1 MKKFV
6 IFFITL
12 CLFCF
17 LLPQAK
23 AEEILTWENC
33 LAEATK
39 NNPDLISALES
50 LNQQKA
56 SKSIT
61 ASTLYP
67 QIDANLNA
75 SKAGTSNTT
84 GSTTTKTTTD
94 TYSYG
99 VSGTQL
105 LFDGF
110 KTFNK
115 VKAASEN
122 INAAQYNYSFT
133 SSKVRLNLR
142 TAFIS
147 LLKAQE
153 LIKVTEEIVNI
164 RKNNLMLINMRYGS
178 GLEHKGALLTAEA
191 NLAQANFDLAQTKR
205 NLESAQWQL
214 TKEMGRQEFKPIF
227 VNGEFDVS
235 DNAREKPNF
244 ELLVKNNPS
253 LLQMG
258 AKKNAAAF
266 DIKSAYS
273 DFAPMLSATG
283 GANKKSGHWPPEN
296 NNWDL
301 GLSLTL
307 PIFEGGLRSAQV
319 SKAKAAYNQLEADE
333 RSTKDSIIVALQQ
346 YWVALQDALE
356 TVEVQHKFL
365 EAAEERSKIAS
376 AQYSAGFISFDNWIL
391 IENDLVKAKRS
402 YLDAQANALLSEA
415 NWIYEKGETL
425 EYAQK

>member
-17 LLPQAK
+17 SLPQAK
-23 AEEILTWENC
+23 AEEILTWEDC
-33 LAEATK
+33 LAEANK
-39 NNPDLISALES
+39 NNPDLISAIEN

-56 SKSIT
+56 GKSIT
-61 ASTLYP
+61 SSGLYP
-67 QIDANLNA
+67 QVDANLNA
-75 SKAGTSNTT
+75 SRAGTSSTI

-105 LFDGF
+105 IFDGF
-110 KTFNK
+110 KTTNK

-122 INAAQYNYSFT
+122 INAAQYNYNFT

-142 TAFIS
+142 TAFIN
-147 LLKAQE
+147 LLKSQG

-164 RKNNLMLINMRYGS
+164 RKNNLMLINMRYES

-205 NLESAQWQL
+205 NVESSQWQL

-244 ELLVKNNPS
+244 EILVKNNPS
-253 LLQMG
+253 LLQIG

-273 DFAPMLSATG
+273 DFAPTLSATG

-296 NNWDL
+296 NNWNV

-319 SKAKAAYNQLEADE
+319 SKAKAVYNQLEADE
-333 RSTKDSIIVALQQ
+333 RSTKDSVIVALQQ

-376 AQYSAGFISFDNWIL
+376 AQYSAGFIAFDNWII
-391 IENDLVKAKRS
+391 IENDLVKAKKS
-402 YLDAQANALLSEA
+402 YLDAQANALLAEA

-425 EYAQK
+425 EYVQK